1 MVSARLMPLSL
12 IIVGSKS
19 YELPRVPEAS
29 SRRSVLQTAAEA
41 SSRRSVLQTAAASIL
56 LRPAVSHAAAAVLAP
71 PFRTG
76 AFGREEYTNSIVASR
91 DTNISESFSFL
102 SLCNIYR
109 NSYRSSHNIFFAAI
123 LHRSQG
129 SL

>member
-29 SRRSVLQTAAEA
+29 SRRSVLQTAA
-41 SSRRSVLQTAAASIL
+41 ASIL
-56 LRPAVSHAAAAVLAP
+56 LRPAVSHAAATPDAEG
-71 PFRTG
+71 FRTG

>member
-56 LRPAVSHAAAAVLAP
+56 LRPAVSHAAVLAP